1 MDIQSIGIVGAGLM
15 GSGIAQVCAV
25 AGLNVIVSDIS
36 QDAIERATKTISAH
50 LERLVSKDK
59 LTASEAAPALARIK
73 GSTNLADL
81 SDCDF
86 LLEAATENLDIKQ
99 KLLKQLDCVAKP
111 GSIIATNTSSVS
123 ITKLAACLACP
134 ERLIGMHFFN
144 PVPVMGL
151 VEVIRGI
158 QTSNA
163 VFDATNALAARI
175 GKTSI
180 SSRNSPGFVVNRI
193 LVPMIN
199 EAIFVLQEGLASAEE
214 IDAGMKLGANHPIGP
229 LALADLIGLETL
241 LAVMEVMHR
250 DFNDQKYRP
259 APLLREMVDAGYHG
273 RKTKRGFYTY

>member
-1 MDIQSIGIVGAGLM
+1 MTFQSIGIVGAGLM
-15 GSGIAQVCAV
+15 GSGIAQVCAT
-25 AGLNVIVSDIS
+25 AGLDVIISDIN
-36 QDAIERATKTISAH
+36 QDAIDRAIKTISGN
-50 LERLVSKDK
+50 LDRQVSKEK
-59 LTASEAAPALARIK
+59 LTAESAASTMARIR
-73 GSTNLADL
+73 GTINLTDL
-81 SDCDF
+81 SACDF
-86 LLEAATENLDIKQ
+86 LIEAATENLEIKQ
-99 KLLKQLDCVAKP
+99 KLLKQLDGVAKP

-123 ITKLAACLACP
+123 ITKLAACLAQP
-134 ERLIGMHFFN
+134 ERLVGMHFFN

-158 QTSNA
+158 QTGNA
-163 VFDATNALAARI
+163 VFDATLALAERI

-180 SSRNSPGFVVNRI
+180 SAKNSPGFVVNRI

-250 DFNDQKYRP
+250 DFNDPKYRP
-259 APLLREMVDAGYHG
+259 APLLREMVDAGYFG
-273 RKTKRGFYTY
+273 RKTKRGFYVY

>member
-1 MDIQSIGIVGAGLM
+1 M

-25 AGLNVIVSDIS
+25 AGLDVIISDIN
-36 QDAIERATKTISAH
+36 QDAIDRAIKTISGN
-50 LERLVSKDK
+50 LDRQVSKEK
-59 LTASEAAPALARIK
+59 LTADSATSTMARIK
-73 GSTNLADL
+73 GTISITDL
-81 SDCDF
+81 SVCDF
-86 LLEAATENLDIKQ
+86 LIEAATENLEIKQ
-99 KLLKQLDCVAKP
+99 KLLKQLDGVAKP

-123 ITKLAACLACP
+123 ITKLAACLAQP
-134 ERLIGMHFFN
+134 ERLVGMHFFN

-158 QTSNA
+158 QTSNT
-163 VFDATNALAARI
+163 VFDATLALAERI

-180 SSRNSPGFVVNRI
+180 SAKNSPGFVVNRI

-250 DFNDQKYRP
+250 DFNDPKYRP
-259 APLLREMVDAGYHG
+259 APLLREMVDAGYFG
-273 RKTKRGFYTY
+273 RKTKRGFYVY

>member
-1 MDIQSIGIVGAGLM
+1 MTFQSIGIVGAGLM

-25 AGLNVIVSDIS
+25 AGLDVIISDIN
-36 QDAIERATKTISAH
+36 QDAIDRAIKTISGN
-50 LERLVSKDK
+50 LDRQVSKEK
-59 LTASEAAPALARIK
+59 LTAESAASTMARIR
-73 GSTNLADL
+73 GTINLTDL
-81 SDCDF
+81 SACDF
-86 LLEAATENLDIKQ
+86 LIEAATENLEIKQ
-99 KLLKQLDCVAKP
+99 KLLKQLDGVAKP

-123 ITKLAACLACP
+123 ITKLAACLAQP
-134 ERLIGMHFFN
+134 ERLVGMHFFN

-158 QTSNA
+158 QTGNA
-163 VFDATNALAARI
+163 VFDATLALAERI

-180 SSRNSPGFVVNRI
+180 SAKNSPGFVVNRI

-250 DFNDQKYRP
+250 DFNDPKYRP
-259 APLLREMVDAGYHG
+259 APLLREMVDAGYFG
-273 RKTKRGFYTY
+273 RKTKRGFYVY